1 MQSTKNETNIQKQ
14 IQNSDIYTWCDWVC
28 QVQARC
34 CVIAHRSRSEACPRR
49 PPRSWCGVHAARC
62 EPASFDAAPSK
73 VSISWQTRLRIQSR
87 QNWSLASQRICHLCA
102 ATYLLRSRH
111 VRPSVVRLGLPSSSP
126 LLCDRSSVE
135 VGGVPAPTPPD
146 RGAAIMPAV

>member
-1 MQSTKNETNIQKQ
+1 MVLTGPGRGQGR
-14 IQNSDIYTWCDWVC
+14 
-28 QVQARC
+28 AR
-34 CVIAHRSRSEACPRR
+34 AD

-102 ATYLLRSRH
+102 ATF
-111 VRPSVVRLGLPSSSP
+111 RPSVVRLGLPSSSP

-135 VGGVPAPTPPD
+135 VGGVPAPTPLD
-146 RGAAIMPAV
+146 RGAASTSFDDVATEDPFGSSDSLVPRDAVSRSTSLDDPATGCSG